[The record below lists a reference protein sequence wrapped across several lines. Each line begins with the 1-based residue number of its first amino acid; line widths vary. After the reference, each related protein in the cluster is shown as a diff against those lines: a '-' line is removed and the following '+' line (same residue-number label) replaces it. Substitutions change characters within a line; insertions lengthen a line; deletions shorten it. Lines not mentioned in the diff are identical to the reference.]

1 MALAAGAA
9 PSGDFGQ
16 FHAEPLDPRSGAPEP
31 IVLVFNYGVL
41 VNRRGERFIDEAPA
55 TVDATYESITRVIHE
70 QPEGIAWAGLASR
83 IDDVTKRSEG
93 KTAELQSPMRN
104 THAVYGLQKKHTHKT

>member
-55 TVDATYESITRVIHE
+55 PVDATYESITRVIHE
-70 QPEGIAWAGLASR
+70 QPDGIAWAVLAAR
-83 IDDVTKRSEG
+83 IDDVPNWPRTVRSAHPPG
-93 KTAELQSPMRN
+93 RPATS
-104 THAVYGLQKKHTHKT
+104 